1 MMWTTPLARCAPICA
16 MLGALLASSPAS
28 ADLMLHPT
36 RIVFEKNQRAAQ
48 IELINNG
55 SEPATYRISLVNR
68 RMTENGDFVP
78 ADSALPGELF
88 AEPMLRF
95 APRQVTLE
103 PGTAQT
109 VRVMLRLPADLAEG
123 EYRSHLQFDKLPE
136 VDGESSIETLA
147 APGGG
152 IAVRLRA
159 LIGAAMPV
167 IVRHGDGGAS
177 VSMSNLALE
186 KDGAQLGLRF
196 ERSGKHSVYGD
207 LSVDFTPAGGVETNL
222 ARVGGVAVYSP
233 NLVRNAHLPLKLPPG
248 MALTHGMLQVSYR
261 ERPESGGRVL
271 AHATLLLP

>member
-1 MMWTTPLARCAPICA
+1 MWTTTLARCAPMGA
-16 MLGALLASSPAS
+16 LLGALLASGPAA

-68 RMTENGDFVP
+68 RMTENGDFVA
-78 ADSALPGELF
+78 ADTALPGELF

-136 VDGESSIETLA
+136 VGGESSIETLA
-147 APGGG
+147 APAGG
-152 IAVRLRA
+152 IAVRLKA

-167 IVRHGDGGAS
+167 IVRHGEGSAS
-177 VSMSNLALE
+177 VSMTNLALE
-186 KDGAQLGLRF
+186 KNGAQLALRF
-196 ERSGKHSVYGD
+196 ERSGTHSVYGD
-207 LSVDFTPAGGVETNL
+207 LSVDFTPDGGVETNL

-233 NLVRNAHLPLKLPPG
+233 NPVRNAHLPLTLPRG
-248 MALTHGMLQVSYR
+248 MALTHGVLQVSYR

-271 AHATLLLP
+271 AQATLLLP